1 MTHAYDSAAVGL
13 MLEARGNAMSP
24 MHEHNENDPQPKA
37 PPVTPGGPTA
47 TPDTPEG
54 RAAAAEEG
62 EEA

>member
-1 MTHAYDSAAVGL
+1 
-13 MLEARGNAMSP
+13 
-24 MHEHNENDPQPKA
+24 MHEQNENDTHPKS

>member
-1 MTHAYDSAAVGL
+1 MR
-13 MLEARGNAMSP
+13 EQ
-24 MHEHNENDPQPKA
+24 NENDHHPQP

-47 TPDTPEG
+47 TPDSPEG